1 MDTMTSVML
10 PNVAF
15 NRPPTEHSPKVVRI
29 WRSGRTKRK
38 GEMASHTVATW
49 AGLHIFCDAQWQTV
63 VRMGAFA
70 ALVIRVGVSAVCTVC
85 TVHGLDMVE

>member
-1 MDTMTSVML
+1 
-10 PNVAF
+10 
-15 NRPPTEHSPKVVRI
+15 
-29 WRSGRTKRK
+29 
-38 GEMASHTVATW
+38 MASHTVATW